1 MFVAIVDVRIL
12 VEGASDVEVV
22 SKALQG
28 LALGSEYNITISSI
42 IPTTNVEIAK
52 SAAAGA
58 DLLIIATDADRVGR
72 DLAERLFNELSEM
85 VGKVERMKLPL
96 GHDLEHVDVELVR
109 KELKNTLVRAGLKSL
124 QILPEYVSLRTQA
137 LDLKGRYENLME
149 EYQRLKEEYESL
161 KASYEELRAE
171 KDRLVEENEGLKAL
185 LENAKN
191 VYSLEEAWKS
201 LFPAEPVP
209 DEEIISLAVQRLG
222 LAGKIIVGQGY
233 VFTEDKNLLDE
244 LLRTIYLSL
253 SIKEEE
259 IPEPEVV
266 EEEEKVES
274 PEEPEE
280 TETEIPEEKE
290 PPAEPEEKEVKPDTF
305 EGFIQGL

>member
-1 MFVAIVDVRIL
+1 MAIVDVRIL

-72 DLAERLFNELSEM
+72 DLAERLFNELGEM
-85 VGKVERMKLPL
+85 VGHVERMKLPL

-124 QILPEYVSLRTQA
+124 QILPEYMALRNQL
-137 LDLKGRYENLME
+137 LDLKGRYDGLGE
-149 EYQRLKEEYESL
+149 EYRKLKEEYEAVA
-161 KASYEELRAE
+161 KACEELREENE
-171 KDRLVEENEGLKAL
+171 KLKEENEGLKAL
-185 LENAKN
+185 LESSRNI
-191 VYSLEEAWKS
+191 YRIDEAWKS

-209 DEEIISLAVQRLG
+209 DEAYIGKAVEKLG
-222 LAGKIIVGQGY
+222 LAGRVIVGQGY
-233 VFTEDKNLLDE
+233 IFAEDKGLVDE
-244 LLRTIYLSL
+244 LLRTVYLSMT
-253 SIKEEE
+253 IKEEPPKPPRPPVE
-259 IPEPEVV
+259 EPPKPPEPEARR
-266 EEEEKVES
+266 
-274 PEEPEE
+274 EPEVIE
-280 TETEIPEEKE
+280 N
-290 PPAEPEEKEVKPDTF
+290 AEVKPDDI
-305 EGFIQGL
+305 EGLLKGL

>member
-1 MFVAIVDVRIL
+1 MAIVDVRIL

-28 LALGSEYNITISSI
+28 LALGSEYNITVSSI

-85 VGKVERMKLPL
+85 VGKIERMKLPL

-161 KASYEELRAE
+161 KSSYEELRAE
-171 KDRLVEENEGLKAL
+171 KERLAEENEGLRTL

-222 LAGKIIVGQGY
+222 LAGKVIVGQGY
-233 VFTEDKNLLDE
+233 VFTEDKTILDE

-253 SIKEEE
+253 CIKGEEPPS
-259 IPEPEVV
+259 PEAQGENKAGASEEPKEAEVEV
-266 EEEEKVES
+266 REEKPSE
-274 PEEPEE
+274 
-280 TETEIPEEKE
+280 
-290 PPAEPEEKEVKPDTF
+290 EPEEKEVKPDTF
-305 EGFIQGL
+305 ESFIQGL

>member
-1 MFVAIVDVRIL
+1 MAIVDVRIL

-72 DLAERLFNELSEM
+72 DLAERLFSELGEM
-85 VGKVERMKLPL
+85 VGHVERMKLPL

-124 QILPEYVSLRTQA
+124 QILPEYMALRNQL
-137 LDLKGRYENLME
+137 LDLKGRYDGLGE
-149 EYQRLKEEYESL
+149 EYRKLRDEYEAVTKAFEELKEENARL
-161 KASYEELRAE
+161 K
-171 KDRLVEENEGLKAL
+171 EENEGLKAL
-185 LENAKN
+185 LESAKN
-191 VYSLEEAWKS
+191 IYRVDEAWRS

-209 DEEIISLAVQRLG
+209 DEAYIGKAVEKLG
-222 LAGKIIVGQGY
+222 LAGKVIVGQGY
-233 VFTEDKNLLDE
+233 IFAEDKALVDE
-244 LLRTIYLSL
+244 LLRTVYLSL
-253 SIKEEE
+253 SIKEESPKPPRPPVE
-259 IPEPEVV
+259 EPPKPQESERSEPEVV
-266 EEEEKVES
+266 EN
-274 PEEPEE
+274 
-280 TETEIPEEKE
+280 
-290 PPAEPEEKEVKPDTF
+290 AEVKPDDI
-305 EGFIQGL
+305 EGLLKGL

>member
-1 MFVAIVDVRIL
+1 MAIVDVRIL

-28 LALGSEYNITISSI
+28 LALGSEYNITISAI

-85 VGKVERMKLPL
+85 VGHIERMKLPL

-124 QILPEYVSLRTQA
+124 QILPEYMALRNQL
-137 LDLKGRYENLME
+137 LDLKGRYDGLAE
-149 EYQRLKEEYESL
+149 EYKRLHEEYKKL
-161 KASYEELRAE
+161 TKAYEETKAE
-171 KDRLVEENEGLKAL
+171 NDRLREENEGLKAL

-191 VYSLEEAWKS
+191 IFRIDEAWKS

-209 DEEIISLAVQRLG
+209 DEAYIGKAVEKLG
-222 LAGKIIVGQGY
+222 LAGRVVVGQGY
-233 VFTEDKNLLDE
+233 IFAEDKALVEE
-244 LLRTIYLSL
+244 LLKTVYLSL
-253 SIKEEE
+253 AIREEQPKPPE
-259 IPEPEVV
+259 SPEDEPLPPKPSEEPEVAAD
-266 EEEEKVES
+266 
-274 PEEPEE
+274 P
-280 TETEIPEEKE
+280 
-290 PPAEPEEKEVKPDTF
+290 EVKSDDI
-305 EGFIQGL
+305 EGLLKGL

>member
-1 MFVAIVDVRIL
+1 MAIVDVRIL

-72 DLAERLFNELSEM
+72 DLAERLFSELGEM
-85 VGKVERMKLPL
+85 VGHVERMKLPL

-124 QILPEYVSLRTQA
+124 QILPEYMALRNQL
-137 LDLKGRYENLME
+137 LDLKGRYDGLGE
-149 EYQRLKEEYESL
+149 EYRKLREEYEAITKAFEELKEENARL
-161 KASYEELRAE
+161 K
-171 KDRLVEENEGLKAL
+171 EENEGLKAL
-185 LENAKN
+185 LESAKN
-191 VYSLEEAWKS
+191 IYRVDEAWKS

-209 DEEIISLAVQRLG
+209 DEAYIGKAVEKLG
-222 LAGKIIVGQGY
+222 LAGKVIVGQGY
-233 VFTEDKNLLDE
+233 IFAEDKGLVDE
-244 LLRTIYLSL
+244 LLRTVYLSL
-253 SIKEEE
+253 SIKEEPPKPPKPPVE
-259 IPEPEVV
+259 EPPKPQEPEPRSEPAVV
-266 EEEEKVES
+266 EN
-274 PEEPEE
+274 
-280 TETEIPEEKE
+280 
-290 PPAEPEEKEVKPDTF
+290 AEVKPDDI
-305 EGFIQGL
+305 EGLLKGL